1 LRGGKKTRE
10 KGGGKLKTTAEK
22 VEGKAVVKVCP
33 VCGSEMERGFIASKL
48 VAWSGKKI
56 SNWWPPQGLLAGELI
71 VSGGFPWQK
80 IINVEAYRC
89 RKCKII
95 VFKYGEAD
103 DSAKEN
109 PP

>member
-56 SNWWPPQGLLAGELI
+56 SNWWPPKGLLAGELI